1 MTGSAEGT
9 NDRVDGY
16 AAALLDAARGEGL
29 VERVSN
35 ELFHFARAYER
46 NDGLRSALTNQDLP
60 VEKRQSIV
68 EEVVGKQASPLT
80 ASLVSFLV
88 GAGRAG
94 QLVAIIDRMVKLAA
108 AERRKEVAEVRSATP
123 LDDDQQSRLARA
135 LSSALDKQVD
145 VKVTVDPSLMGGII
159 ARVGDTVIDGSVRHR
174 LDKLRESL

>member
-9 NDRVDGY
+9 ADRVDGY

-68 EEVVGKQASPLT
+68 EEVVGDKSSPLT

-88 GAGRAG
+88 GAGRVS

-123 LDDDQQSRLARA
+123 LDEDQQSRLARA

-159 ARVGDTVIDGSVRHR
+159 ARVGDIVIDGSVRHR